1 LALVGY
7 NLLKFGFIWWK
18 LDLQPFDLRSLGI
31 LLVSGLI
38 YLIVSQ
44 IPVIEASPVV
54 AWFLNVGIRSLA
66 IGGLFIL
73 AVTKFKLSPDIS
85 ELVVNWF
92 KK

>member
-1 LALVGY
+1 V
-7 NLLKFGFIWWK
+7 F
-18 LDLQPFDLRSLGI
+18 
-31 LLVSGLI
+31 I
-38 YLIVSQ
+38 YLVVSQ
-44 IPVIEASPVV
+44 IPVIEGSPLV
-54 AWFLNVGIRSLA
+54 AWFLNVGVRTAA

>member
-1 LALVGY
+1 
-7 NLLKFGFIWWK
+7 
-18 LDLQPFDLRSLGI
+18 
-31 LLVSGLI
+31 VSVLI

-44 IPVIEASPVV
+44 IPVIEGSPFV
-54 AWFLNVGIRSLA
+54 AWFLNVGIRSVV